1 MPGFWKNRFR
11 TVAWALLAAGLLSSC
26 AGLREGA
33 RPYTLTLLHI
43 NDHHSH
49 LEPQPRTLQLDAGTG
64 APVAVAVDAAGFAR
78 VAAAFE

>member
-43 NDHHSH
+43 N
-49 LEPQPRTLQLDAGTG
+49 LET
-64 APVAVAVDAAGFAR
+64 AVALARMRWKAALAGALGDL
-78 VAAAFE
+78 ADSPHG